1 MELCPKCKTAV
12 RIDGG
17 GYENGFQIMQ
27 FYCINPR
34 CPNGKLNGDKLLM
47 PFQIERVK
55 LPENSV
61 KKDIILCCDKT
72 MAFVTDE
79 GYYIIPDMEKNT
91 IEENGKLAITCPE
104 CGKVTEISVEEKTQ
118 IR

>member
-1 MELCPKCKTAV
+1 
-12 RIDGG
+12 
-17 GYENGFQIMQ
+17 
-27 FYCINPR
+27 
-34 CPNGKLNGDKLLM
+34 
-47 PFQIERVK
+47 
-55 LPENSV
+55 
-61 KKDIILCCDKT
+61 